1 MDFPG
6 LKDKIIF
13 GMGGYGGNM
22 ILIDAE
28 NSRILVVNSL
38 HYNNG
43 QYKYNHKK
51 LETKLEIFEINQI
64 DLWFMIELPRHQI
77 CYHAN
82 AK

>member
-22 ILIDAE
+22 ILIDVE

-38 HYNNG
+38 HYNN
-43 QYKYNHKK
+43 KNINII
-51 LETKLEIFEINQI
+51 TKNYYMIN
-64 DLWFMIELPRHQI
+64 L
-77 CYHAN
+77 
-82 AK
+82 

>member
-22 ILIDAE
+22 ILIDVE

-38 HYNNG
+38 HYNNNK
-43 QYKYNHKK
+43 YKYNHKK
-51 LETKLEIFEINQI
+51 LLRSI
-64 DLWFMIELPRHQI
+64 
-77 CYHAN
+77 
-82 AK
+82 